1 MICPQARAPSLG
13 EGRGGC
19 LSLSLGEFRA
29 GVGISPSFGGG
40 WGEAPYFTTF
50 LVVPSLIFRI
60 FIPGSMWLRRLPSV
74 P

>member
-13 EGRGGC
+13 EGWGGC
-19 LSLSLGEFRA
+19 FSLSLGEFR
-29 GVGISPSFGGG
+29 GGYLPLLWRG
-40 WGEAPYFTTF
+40 LGEAPYFTTF

>member
-13 EGRGGC
+13 EGWGGC
-19 LSLSLGEFRA
+19 FPPPLEGA
-29 GVGISPSFGGG
+29 G
-40 WGEAPYFTTF
+40 GEAPYFTTF

-60 FIPGSMWLRRLPSV
+60 FIPGSMWLRRRPSV